1 MLRAHSLTVMHGDP
15 PARTITFVPHPG
27 VPASRYPWTFC
38 ALIEIESQEK
48 KTDAMLQSMVSELHA
63 RHEASHTATGEEA
76 LAEVCRRFNDNA
88 NLLTR
93 KNQAWYKRLHMALA
107 IVDGEK
113 VSLALYGNV
122 RAYLAHKGKLID
134 IQKTVQPEQGKS
146 ARGQFKIFTSLLAG
160 NMAAGDRL
168 LLSCAHL
175 FDYFSVERIFTI
187 LSEKS
192 AFEAAQHLTRMLKG
206 LPGSVSVSAVIAE
219 SFQEKPADPAAAR
232 LKSPNQSMAELNSL
246 QSRTSQ
252 LLTGSF
258 VKNVQRFAE
267 QLRSPSPPASPPAP
281 AAPRPA
287 PMVGRNPSWT
297 DSLRAQAT
305 VHIRHAARALG
316 VRMRAFVKALIPAR
330 KAHDAATASTI
341 VSTSPVPPPAW
352 RVALERIYA
361 RFRRLPRSSQ
371 YLFIGALLLALLFI
385 ESIVSIANQR
395 ISTRERETFAG
406 GAVTVEQALNESEAS
421 LIYGDEEKARRSL
434 LEATTALSSLRPA
447 SREQTDAHAN
457 LQARL
462 EGLRTQVFHVRVVE
476 TPEGILNLAQFLEG
490 GSILSPGGLIGPSGE
505 FILSFST
512 QGSTIFIIQPQ
523 SRAVTVATP
532 DAPDALTL
540 IRGTAGDNG
549 LFYFV
554 TTQGFARFNAR
565 ERVYAPLAP
574 TASPEDIADLGIF
587 GSRLYTLNRTTGA
600 IMRHDFTEN
609 GLNPPTAW
617 LAAGTAVPGATT
629 MAIDGSIYVADAG
642 GTIRK
647 YTRGVVQDF
656 AVGALEPALRT
667 PARLAVDNTY
677 LYILDPTEK
686 RIIILN
692 KDGTLKEQITSPAF
706 DRLIGFVPNASR
718 KLIYV
723 LNGTLIYAIPFPL

>member
-1 MLRAHSLTVMHGDP
+1 MHGDP

-63 RHEASHTATGEEA
+63 RHEASHAATGEDA

-122 RAYLAHKGKLID
+122 RAYLAHRGKLID
-134 IQKTVQPEQGKS
+134 IQKTVQPESGKN

-175 FDYFSVERIFTI
+175 FDYFSVERIFSI

-267 QLRSPSPPASPPAP
+267 QLRTPSPPVPSPSAAP

-287 PMVGRNPSWT
+287 ATGERRHHAWA

-305 VHIRHAARALG
+305 VRIRHATHALG
-316 VRMRAFVKALIPAR
+316 VRMRALAKALIPAR

-352 RVALERIYA
+352 RVALERVYA

-395 ISTRERETFAG
+395 ISTREREAFAG

-434 LEATTALSSLRPA
+434 LDAAAALASLRPA
-447 SREQTDAHAN
+447 SREQTDVHAG

-462 EGLRTQVFHVRVVE
+462 ENLRTQVFHVRVIDK
-476 TPEGILNLAQFLEG
+476 PEGLLNLAQFLDG

-540 IRGTAGDNG
+540 IRGTAGDNS

-565 ERVYAPLAP
+565 ERVYAPLAT
-574 TASPEDIADLGIF
+574 TASSADIADLAVF
-587 GSRLYTLNRTTGA
+587 GSRLYTLNRATGA
-600 IMRHDFTEN
+600 IMRQDFTEN
-609 GLNPPTAW
+609 GLNPPAAW
-617 LAAGTAVPGATT
+617 LAAGTAVPGATA

-642 GTIRK
+642 GVIRK
-647 YTRGVVQDF
+647 YTRGVIQDF
-656 AVGALEPALRT
+656 AVGTLEPPLNT
-667 PARLAVDNTY
+667 PSRLAVDNNF

-706 DRLIGFVPNASR
+706 DRLIDFVPNASR
-718 KLIYV
+718 KLLYV
-723 LNGTLIYAIPFPL
+723 LNGTVIYEIPFPQ